1 MISLKRVGR
10 RPASLTLAADDIV
23 EFHAARLLLLLSVC
37 GVSGRIDGLTKMAKL
52 DFFARYPHFF
62 EVARAAAGPLH
73 AQDAP
78 SRTESDEAVEAAM
91 VRHHYGP
98 WDKRY
103 YHVLAHLE
111 AKRLITVRKEGSAY
125 HIALTDFGRGRAKA
139 LAARASF
146 APLVDRMREVKK
158 TFGAKSGNSL
168 KDLIYKLFDAE
179 VGRRPLGAVIKR

>member
-1 MISLKRVGR
+1 M
-10 RPASLTLAADDIV
+10 TLAADDIV

-73 AQDAP
+73 ALDAP

-98 WDKRY
+98 
-103 YHVLAHLE
+103 L
-111 AKRLITVRKEGSAY
+111 GQ
-125 HIALTDFGRGRAKA
+125 ALLPCSRA
-139 LAARASF
+139 
-146 APLVDRMREVKK
+146 P
-158 TFGAKSGNSL
+158 
-168 KDLIYKLFDAE
+168 
-179 VGRRPLGAVIKR
+179 